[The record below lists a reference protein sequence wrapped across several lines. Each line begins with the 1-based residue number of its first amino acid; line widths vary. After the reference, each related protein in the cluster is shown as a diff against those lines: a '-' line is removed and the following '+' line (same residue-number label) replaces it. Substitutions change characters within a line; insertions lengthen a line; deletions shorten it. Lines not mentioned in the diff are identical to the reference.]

1 MPCPVSQELS
11 DLDYCPRW
19 PDAVAGLA
27 ELHTLVSRTLDDA
40 LLLPG
45 PYLDSLRR
53 LVLPLEGAAA
63 NVRVLSRAAQLS
75 TLVLTTWCW
84 PADQLALEAAQPFLV
99 VLWWAGRCPSL
110 RQLRLPLHGE
120 PIPAYLLD
128 AVEAA
133 QRANPA
139 LCITAD

>member
-1 MPCPVSQELS
+1 MSQELS
-11 DLDYCPRW
+11 DLDYYCPRW

-27 ELHTLVSRTLDDA
+27 ELHTLVSQTLDKA
-40 LLLPG
+40 LLPPG

-53 LVLPLEGAAA
+53 VVLPMEGAAA
-63 NVRVLSRAAQLS
+63 NVRVLTRAAQLA
-75 TLVLTTWCW
+75 TLELTTWCW

-99 VLWWAGRCPSL
+99 VLWWAGRYPSL
-110 RQLRLPLHGE
+110 RQLRLPLRGE
-120 PIPAYLLD
+120 PMPSYLLD

-139 LCITAD
+139 LQIITD